1 MNGLLFRFVHRLRCA
16 ASCRSVG
23 AQTSPK
29 AKVPDLQ
36 PRCVFRSSI
45 PTYRLKAN
53 TIRTSGERQQ
63 TETMNGLLFR
73 FVHQLRLRGFSAG
86 RPKPVVG
93 AQPPPRD
100 QRNPSCGN
108 CVFDVLRKSSKNR
121 GMSKTIVEAYPRKR
135 ACLRTRAAHW
145 KSSHPEDR
153 TPYMLLQDG
162 SAKMTQPKLSDDT
175 MFQTGSHSIF
185 SSGGGEVDVLGH
197 LLTTTKPPHTVARA
211 YKCALFR
218 RALFS
223 VGPAKGSPA
232 RRSPDCFHPKERR
245 ALFSVGVRQR
255 VTSPARRS
263 PHNPGQHQS
272 HIALDS
278 LSTQRNVPTA

>member
-1 MNGLLFRFVHRLRCA
+1 MSGLLFRLCTSASA
-16 ASCRSVG
+16 A
-23 AQTSPK
+23 A
-29 AKVPDLQ
+29 
-36 PRCVFRSSI
+36 
-45 PTYRLKAN
+45 
-53 TIRTSGERQQ
+53 
-63 TETMNGLLFR
+63 
-73 FVHQLRLRGFSAG
+73 RGFSAG

-108 CVFDVLRKSSKNR
+108 CVFDVRRKSSKNR

-153 TPYMLLQDG
+153 TPYMLLQEG
-162 SAKMTQPKLSDDT
+162 SAKMTQHKLSDDT

-197 LLTTTKPPHTVARA
+197 LLTTIKPPHTVARA
-211 YKCALFR
+211 YNAHVFADGDGLFR
-218 RALFS
+218 RALFFGRS
-223 VGPAKGSPA
+223 GKGVSCATQPAQSRTTPKPH
-232 RRSPDCFHPKERR
+232 RSR
-245 ALFSVGVRQR
+245 L
-255 VTSPARRS
+255 
-263 PHNPGQHQS
+263 
-272 HIALDS
+272 